1 MAGELSQF
9 QVPSYLEPPSQGEQA
24 QLGMEQSRMEAQ
36 QAEMLQR
43 GFERMQKKVTMARV
57 MGEAQVWQA
66 AGADPEEARSLA
78 LLKNGKGLFDTPEEW
93 NRVSTELEDSIAR
106 KRATKAFHEEIQHGL
121 AQPDENGNLPDPQEV
136 LTIAWMKWGPEISGK
151 GGIQPFINAQTRART
166 ASDALTEKRTE
177 FQQRQQRLAKMESDK
192 TDLSQQNI
200 DLGYYRADKV
210 AETADKNRAA
220 KTTTSKLPLS
230 DQKEVT
236 SIYKEI
242 DRLQKTHDE
251 LTAEEGPVKD
261 HPNTIKR
268 MKLSTKIAELKQR
281 AAKISGKATDETP
294 ADTTENSGL
303 KLGTI
308 KVDKNGVRAA
318 YVGGD
323 ESDPASWKVIK

>member
-121 AQPDENGNLPDPQEV
+121 AQPDENGNLPDPQDV
-136 LTIAWMKWGPEISGK
+136 LRDAWMKWGPEISGK
-151 GGIQPFINAQTRART
+151 AGFQPFINTQTRAAVSRERIATQATT
-166 ASDALTEKRTE
+166 ADLAREAANKRAAETEKGRNVRAE
-177 FQQRQQRLAKMESDK
+177 AVLAA
-192 TDLSQQNI
+192 
-200 DLGYYRADKV
+200 R
-210 AETADKNRAA
+210 AETAIAKDPLLKDLTEQHQTALHDVRRYSHEETTWTPGWAGGRNKKMIQADADKAKQEVADLERQIKAREDQLRSKFKSTQTAPADNAA
-220 KTTTSKLPLS
+220 DETTTP
-230 DQKEVT
+230 
-236 SIYKEI
+236 
-242 DRLQKTHDE
+242 
-251 LTAEEGPVKD
+251 
-261 HPNTIKR
+261 
-268 MKLSTKIAELKQR
+268 
-281 AAKISGKATDETP
+281 DETAAP
-294 ADTTENSGL
+294 DETTSQ
-303 KLGTI
+303 
-308 KVDKNGVRAA
+308 AP
-318 YVGGD
+318 
-323 ESDPASWKVIK
+323 DPAGIRSLLAP